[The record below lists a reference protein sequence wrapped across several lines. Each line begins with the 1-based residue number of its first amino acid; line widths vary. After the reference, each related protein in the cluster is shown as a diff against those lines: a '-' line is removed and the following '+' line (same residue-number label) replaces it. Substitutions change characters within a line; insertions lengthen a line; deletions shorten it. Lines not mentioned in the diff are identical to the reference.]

1 MKSYLVQIEFD
12 GEMSS
17 RMMTEREL
25 ADHWETDD
33 IAGIGYKYF
42 AFDVDTFGK
51 AVPVDVYEIV
61 QAVLADKREMEREY
75 RDYCEAVNEYGYD
88 FESMEG

>member
-1 MKSYLVQIEFD
+1 MKKYLVQIKYD
-12 GEMSS
+12 GEISS

-33 IAGIGYKYF
+33 IAGIGCEYS

-51 AVPVDVYEIV
+51 AVKVDVYEIV
-61 QAVLADKREMEREY
+61 QAVLKEKREIEQEY
-75 RDYCEAVNEYGYD
+75 RDYCEAVHEYGLD
-88 FESMEG
+88 FERMC